1 MIKLIAEVGIGLLA
15 QMAKGGMGTKAINTL
30 VKGGLI
36 SKLAGEGL
44 IKNPKLAKRVL
55 AGLAR
60 KSSNL
65 NKGLFSTGRL
75 ATASRASAFPHIFR
89 AQAAN
94 VLKTA
99 QGQVQIMNAYG
110 AVSKIMFGAGAVW
123 VGFEMTSGAE
133 SMFEKNIPGGFQE
146 IMQTQQQFLP
156 RQAHTKRQ
164 RAIQA
169 IHQSQMTTR
178 AALGNESMYMH

>member
-1 MIKLIAEVGIGLLA
+1 MIKLIAEIGIGLLA
-15 QMAKGGMGTKAINTL
+15 QMAKGGMGRKAINTL
-30 VKGGLI
+30 VRGGLL
-36 SKLAGEGL
+36 SEKAGALAA
-44 IKNPKLAKRVL
+44 KNPKFAKRVL
-55 AGLAR
+55 ASLAGR
-60 KSSNL
+60 SSNL
-65 NKGLFSTGRL
+65 NKGLFSRGSL

-89 AQAAN
+89 TQAAN

-156 RQAHTKRQ
+156 RQAHTQRQ

-178 AALGNESMYMH
+178 AALGNESVYMH